1 MTSTLKLA
9 FRNLTRYRRRTLL
22 TALLIMLGVMALLLF
37 VAAAGSFKQ
46 TMIGSITDSMLGHLQ
61 IHRRGYT
68 QSIDNLPL
76 NLNLQPGA
84 VKKIESVLKAD
95 PDIAA
100 YSLRVKLGAM
110 FSNFTENT
118 SVRLNGIDPAAEDA
132 SVPALRQRINDGEIG
147 QGGTGPLVAPG
158 KVLIPTLI
166 ARGMKVKVGDAV
178 VLVVTNA
185 SGSVNGKN
193 FVVSGILD
201 GVTGPGGRDGYIH
214 IDDARDLLRMDKPE
228 IMEVAVR
235 LKSLKSLAAVQQ
247 RLNARLD
254 EIQNKE
260 GKPATELHLWSNLSP
275 FANIVRMID
284 LMTLFIRI
292 MLIAIVL
299 VSVMNVMLM
308 AVYERIREIGTL
320 AAIGTQPGKLMAI
333 FLAEGLLLGLA
344 GATAGIALSYAL
356 IGYLNLNPVVFAFG
370 REQITLRPVL
380 ELAEV
385 AGVLGLAVLVSA
397 LASLQPAWRAAR
409 MDPIEALR
417 HV

>member
-9 FRNLTRYRRRTLL
+9 ARNLLRYRRRTLL
-22 TALLIMLGVMALLLF
+22 TALLITLGVMALLLF

-46 TMIGSITDSMLGHLQ
+46 TMVGSITDSMLGHLQ
-61 IHRRGYT
+61 IHRKGYT

-76 NLNLQPGA
+76 NMSLQPNA
-84 VKKIESVLKAD
+84 VSKIETALKAD
-95 PDIAA
+95 PDITA

-118 SVRLNGIDPAAEDA
+118 SIRLNGIDPAAEDA
-132 SVPALRQRINDGEIG
+132 ALPGLRQRINEGER
-147 QGGTGPLVAPG
+147 TGALVEPG
-158 KVLIPTLI
+158 KVLIPTLL
-166 ARGMKVKVGDAV
+166 ARGMKVKVGDSV

-193 FVVSGILD
+193 FIVGGVLD

-214 IDDARDLLRMDKPE
+214 INDARELLRMDKPE
-228 IMEVAVR
+228 VMEIAVR
-235 LKSLKSLAAVQQ
+235 LKSIDTLAEVQK
-247 RLNARLD
+247 RLNSQLD
-254 EIQNKE
+254 EIRNKE
-260 GKPATELHLWSNLSP
+260 GKPFTELHLWSDLSP

-333 FLAEGLLLGLA
+333 FLSEGLLLGLA
-344 GATAGIALSYAL
+344 GAVVGIALSYGLVA
-356 IGYLNLNPVVFAFG
+356 YLNFNPLVFSFG
-370 REQITLRPVL
+370 REQITLHPSL
-380 ELAEV
+380 AFAEV
-385 AGVLGLAVLVSA
+385 AGVLGLAVFVSA

-409 MDPIEALR
+409 MDPIQALR

>member
-9 FRNLTRYRRRTLL
+9 ARNLLRYRRRTLL
-22 TALLIMLGVMALLLF
+22 TALLIMLGVLALLLF

-46 TMIGSITDSMLGHLQ
+46 TMVGSITDSMLGHLQ
-61 IHRRGYT
+61 VHRKGYT

-76 NLNLQPGA
+76 NLNLQPNA
-84 VKKIESVLKAD
+84 VGKIELALKAD
-95 PDIAA
+95 PDVAA

-118 SVRLNGIDPAAEDA
+118 SIRLNGVDPAAEDA
-132 SVPALRQRINDGEIG
+132 AVPALRQRINDGDK
-147 QGGTGPLVAPG
+147 TGPLVAPG

-166 ARGMKVKVGDAV
+166 ARGMKVNVGDNV

-193 FVVSGILD
+193 FVVGGILD

-214 IDDARDLLRMDKPE
+214 INDARELLRMDKPE
-228 IMEVAVR
+228 VMEVAVR
-235 LKSLKSLAAVQQ
+235 LKSLKSLSAVQK
-247 RLNARLD
+247 RLD
-254 EIQNKE
+254 AALGEIKNKE
-260 GKPATELHLWSNLSP
+260 GKPATELHLWSDLSP
-275 FANIVRMID
+275 FANIVKMID
-284 LMTLFIRI
+284 LMTLFIRV

-333 FLAEGLLLGLA
+333 FLSEGLLLGVV
-344 GATAGIALSYAL
+344 GAAAGIALSYAL
-356 IGYLNLNPVVFAFG
+356 VGYLNLNPVVFAFG

-380 ELAEV
+380 ELVEV
-385 AGVLGLAVLVSA
+385 GGVLILAVVVSA

-409 MDPIEALR
+409 MDPIQALR

>member
-1 MTSTLKLA
+1 MISTIKLA
-9 FRNLTRYRRRTLL
+9 SRNLLRYRRRTLL
-22 TALLIMLGVMALLLF
+22 TALLITLGVMALLLF

-46 TMIGSITDSMLGHLQ
+46 TMVGSITDSMLGHLQ
-61 IHRRGYT
+61 IHRKGYT

-76 NLNLQPGA
+76 NLSLQPNA
-84 VKKIESVLKAD
+84 VGKIETALKAD
-95 PDIAA
+95 PDVAA

-118 SVRLNGIDPAAEDA
+118 SIRLNGVDPVAEDA
-132 SVPALRQRINDGEIG
+132 AVPALRERINEGNKA
-147 QGGTGPLVAPG
+147 GPLVEPG
-158 KVLIPTLI
+158 QVLIPTLL
-166 ARGMKVKVGDAV
+166 ARGMKVKVGDSV

-185 SGSVNGKN
+185 SGSVNGKT
-193 FVVSGILD
+193 FTVGGVLE

-214 IDDARDLLRMDKPE
+214 INDARELLRMEKPE
-228 IMEVAVR
+228 VMEIAVR
-235 LKSLKSLAAVQQ
+235 LKSIDKLGAVQQ
-247 RLNARLD
+247 RLNAKLD

-260 GKPATELHLWSNLSP
+260 GKPATELHLWSDLSP

-284 LMTLFIRI
+284 LMTVFIRI

-333 FLAEGLLLGLA
+333 FLSEGLLLGLA
-344 GATAGIALSYAL
+344 GAVAGIGLSYAVVA
-356 IGYLNLNPVVFAFG
+356 YLNINPLVFSFG
-370 REQITLRPVL
+370 RELITLHPTL
-380 ELAEV
+380 KLIEV
-385 AGVLGLAVLVSA
+385 AGVLGLAVVVSG

-409 MDPIEALR
+409 MDPIQALR

>member
-1 MTSTLKLA
+1 
-9 FRNLTRYRRRTLL
+9 
-22 TALLIMLGVMALLLF
+22 
-37 VAAAGSFKQ
+37 
-46 TMIGSITDSMLGHLQ
+46 
-61 IHRRGYT
+61 
-68 QSIDNLPL
+68 
-76 NLNLQPGA
+76 LQPGA
-84 VKKIESVLKAD
+84 VNKIESALKAD
-95 PDIAA
+95 PDVAA

-118 SVRLNGIDPAAEDA
+118 SIRLNGVDPAAEDA
-132 SVPALRQRINDGEIG
+132 AVPALRQRINDGDK
-147 QGGTGPLVAPG
+147 TGPLLAPG

-166 ARGMKVKVGDAV
+166 ARGMKVGVGDEV

-185 SGSVNGKN
+185 SGSVNGRT
-193 FVVSGILD
+193 FTVGGILD

-214 IDDARDLLRMDKPE
+214 INDARELLRMDKPE
-228 IMEVAVR
+228 VMEVAVR
-235 LKSLKSLAAVQQ
+235 LKSLKSLTAVQQ
-247 RLNARLD
+247 RLNSKLD

-260 GKPATELHLWSNLSP
+260 GKPATELHLWSDLSP

-284 LMTLFIRI
+284 MMTLFIRI
-292 MLIAIVL
+292 MLVAIVL

-344 GATAGIALSYAL
+344 GAAAGIALSYAL
-356 IGYLNLNPVVFAFG
+356 VGYLNLNPVVFAFG
-370 REQITLRPVL
+370 REQITLRPLL

-409 MDPIEALR
+409 MDPIQALR

>member
-1 MTSTLKLA
+1 MISTVKLA
-9 FRNLTRYRRRTLL
+9 ARNLLRYRRRTLL
-22 TALLIMLGVMALLLF
+22 TALLITLGVMALLLF

-46 TMIGSITDSMLGHLQ
+46 TMVGSITDSMLGHLQ
-61 IHRRGYT
+61 IHRKGYT

-76 NLNLQPGA
+76 NLSLQPNA
-84 VKKIESVLKAD
+84 VSKVETALKAD
-95 PDIAA
+95 PDVAA

-118 SVRLNGIDPAAEDA
+118 SIRLNGVDPAAEDA
-132 SVPALRQRINDGEIG
+132 AVPALRERINEGDK
-147 QGGTGPLVAPG
+147 TGALVEPG
-158 KVLIPTLI
+158 KVLIPTLL
-166 ARGMKVKVGDAV
+166 ARGMKVKVGDSV

-185 SGSVNGKN
+185 SGSVNGKT
-193 FVVSGILD
+193 FIVGGVLEGI
-201 GVTGPGGRDGYIH
+201 TGPGGRDGYIH
-214 IDDARDLLRMDKPE
+214 INDARELLRMDKPE
-228 IMEVAVR
+228 VMEIAVR
-235 LKSLKSLAAVQQ
+235 LKSIDNLNAVQM
-247 RLNARLD
+247 RLNAKLD

-260 GKPATELHLWSNLSP
+260 GKPATELHLWSDLSP

-320 AAIGTQPGKLMAI
+320 AAIGTQPSKLMAI
-333 FLAEGLLLGLA
+333 FLSEGLLLGLA
-344 GATAGIALSYAL
+344 GAVVGIGLSYAVVA
-356 IGYLNLNPVVFAFG
+356 YLNISPLVFNFG
-370 REQITLRPVL
+370 REQITLHPTL
-380 ELAEV
+380 QLMEV
-385 AGVLGLAVLVSA
+385 GGVLGLAVLVSA

-409 MDPIEALR
+409 MDPIQALR

>member
-9 FRNLTRYRRRTLL
+9 ARNLLRYRRRTLL

-46 TMIGSITDSMLGHLQ
+46 TMVGSITDSMLGHLQ
-61 IHRRGYT
+61 IHRKGYT

-76 NLNLQPGA
+76 NLSLQPGA
-84 VKKIESVLKAD
+84 VNKIESALKAD
-95 PDIAA
+95 PDVAA

-118 SVRLNGIDPAAEDA
+118 SIRLNGVDPAAEDA
-132 SVPALRQRINDGEIG
+132 AVPALRQRINDGDK
-147 QGGTGPLVAPG
+147 TGPLLAPG

-166 ARGMKVKVGDAV
+166 ARGMKVGVGDEV

-185 SGSVNGKN
+185 SGSVNGRT
-193 FVVSGILD
+193 FTVGGILD

-214 IDDARDLLRMDKPE
+214 IDDARELLRMDKPE
-228 IMEVAVR
+228 VMEVAVR
-235 LKSLKSLAAVQQ
+235 LKSLKSLTAVQQ
-247 RLNARLD
+247 RLNNKLD

-260 GKPATELHLWSNLSP
+260 GKPATELHLWSDLSP

-284 LMTLFIRI
+284 MMTLFIRI
-292 MLIAIVL
+292 MLVAIVL

-344 GATAGIALSYAL
+344 GAAAGIALSYAL
-356 IGYLNLNPVVFAFG
+356 VGYLNLNPVVFAFG

-409 MDPIEALR
+409 MDPIQALR

>member
-1 MTSTLKLA
+1 MISTLKLA
-9 FRNLTRYRRRTLL
+9 TRNLLRYRRRTLL
-22 TALLIMLGVMALLLF
+22 TALLIMLGVTALLLF

-46 TMIGSITDSMLGHLQ
+46 TMVGSITDSMLGHLQ
-61 IHRRGYT
+61 IHRKGYT
-68 QSIDNLPL
+68 ASIDNLPL
-76 NLNLQPGA
+76 NMSLQPGL
-84 VKKIESVLKAD
+84 VSKIEAALKTE
-95 PDIAA
+95 PDVAA

-118 SVRLNGIDPAAEDA
+118 SIRLNGIDPVAEDA
-132 SVPALRQRINDGEIG
+132 TVPGLRQRINEGDKSGS
-147 QGGTGPLVAPG
+147 LVLPG
-158 KVLIPTLI
+158 SVLIPTLL

-185 SGSVNGKN
+185 SGSVNGKT
-193 FVVSGILD
+193 FTVGGVLD

-214 IDDARDLLRMDKPE
+214 IDDARELLRMEKPE
-228 IMEVAVR
+228 VMEIAVR
-235 LKSLKSLAAVQQ
+235 LKSIATLATTQQ
-247 RLNARLD
+247 RLARAFD
-254 EIQNKE
+254 EIRNKE
-260 GKPATELHLWSNLSP
+260 GKVVTELHSWADLSP

-344 GATAGIALSYAL
+344 GAAAGIAFSSAL
-356 IGYLNLNPVVFAFG
+356 VAALNISPLVFAFG
-370 REQITLRPVL
+370 REQVTLHPHL
-380 ELAEV
+380 ALAEV
-385 AGVLGLAVLVSA
+385 LGVLGLAVFVSG

-409 MDPIEALR
+409 MDPIQALR

>member
-1 MTSTLKLA
+1 MISTVKLA
-9 FRNLTRYRRRTLL
+9 ARNLLRYRRRTLL
-22 TALLIMLGVMALLLF
+22 TALLITLGVMALLLF

-46 TMIGSITDSMLGHLQ
+46 TMVGSITDSMLGHLQ
-61 IHRRGYT
+61 VHRKGYT

-76 NLNLQPGA
+76 NLSLQPNA
-84 VKKIESVLKAD
+84 VSKIEDALKAD
-95 PDIAA
+95 PDVAA

-110 FSNFTENT
+110 FSNFAENT
-118 SVRLNGIDPAAEDA
+118 SIRLNGVDPAAEDA
-132 SVPALRQRINDGEIG
+132 AVPALRERINEGDK
-147 QGGTGPLVAPG
+147 TGPLVEPG
-158 KVLIPTLI
+158 KVLIPTLL
-166 ARGMKVKVGDAV
+166 ARGMKVKVGDSV

-185 SGSVNGKN
+185 SGSVNGKT
-193 FVVSGILD
+193 FIVGGVLEGI
-201 GVTGPGGRDGYIH
+201 TGPGGRDGYIH
-214 IDDARDLLRMDKPE
+214 INDARELLRMDKAE
-228 IMEVAVR
+228 VMEVAVR
-235 LKSLKSLAAVQQ
+235 LKSIDKLDAVQK
-247 RLNARLD
+247 RLNTKLD

-260 GKPATELHLWSNLSP
+260 GKPATELHLWSDLSP

-333 FLAEGLLLGLA
+333 FLSEGLLLGLA
-344 GATAGIALSYAL
+344 GAVVGIGLSYAVVA
-356 IGYLNLNPVVFAFG
+356 YLNINPLVFSFG
-370 REQITLRPVL
+370 REQITLHPTL
-380 ELAEV
+380 QLMEV
-385 AGVLGLAVLVSA
+385 GGVLGLAVLVSA

-409 MDPIEALR
+409 MDPIQALR

>member
-9 FRNLTRYRRRTLL
+9 ARNLLRYRRRTLL

-46 TMIGSITDSMLGHLQ
+46 TMVGSITDSMLGHLQ
-61 IHRRGYT
+61 IHRKGYT

-76 NLNLQPGA
+76 NLSLQPGA
-84 VKKIESVLKAD
+84 VNKIESALKAD
-95 PDIAA
+95 PDVAA

-118 SVRLNGIDPAAEDA
+118 SIRLNGVDPAAEDA
-132 SVPALRQRINDGEIG
+132 AVPALRQRINDGDK
-147 QGGTGPLVAPG
+147 TGPLVAPG
-158 KVLIPTLI
+158 KVLIPALL
-166 ARGMKVKVGDAV
+166 ARGMKVGVGDEV

-185 SGSVNGKN
+185 SGSVNGRT
-193 FVVSGILD
+193 FTVGGILD

-214 IDDARDLLRMDKPE
+214 INDARELLRMDKPE
-228 IMEVAVR
+228 VMEVAVR
-235 LKSLKSLAAVQQ
+235 LKSLKSLTAVQQ
-247 RLNARLD
+247 RLNAKLD

-260 GKPATELHLWSNLSP
+260 GKPATELHLWSDLSP

-284 LMTLFIRI
+284 MMTLFIRI
-292 MLIAIVL
+292 MLVAIVL

-344 GATAGIALSYAL
+344 GAAAGIALSYAL
-356 IGYLNLNPVVFAFG
+356 VGYLNLNPVVFAFG

-409 MDPIEALR
+409 MDPIQALR

>member
-1 MTSTLKLA
+1 MSSTLKLA
-9 FRNLTRYRRRTLL
+9 ARNLLRYRRRTLL
-22 TALLIMLGVMALLLF
+22 TALLITLGVMALLLF

-46 TMIGSITDSMLGHLQ
+46 TMVGSITDSMLGHLQ
-61 IHRRGYT
+61 VHRKGYT

-76 NLNLQPGA
+76 NMSLQPKA
-84 VKKIESVLKAD
+84 VEKIETALKAD
-95 PDIAA
+95 PEVAA

-110 FSNFTENT
+110 FSNFAENT
-118 SVRLNGIDPAAEDA
+118 SIRLNGVDPAAEDA
-132 SVPALRQRINDGEIG
+132 AVPALRQRISEGDK
-147 QGGTGPLVAPG
+147 TGPLVEPG
-158 KVLIPTLI
+158 KVLIPSLL
-166 ARGMKVKVGDAV
+166 ARGMKVKVGDSV

-185 SGSVNGKN
+185 SGSVNGKT
-193 FVVSGILD
+193 FTVGGVLEGI
-201 GVTGPGGRDGYIH
+201 TGPGGRDGYIH
-214 IDDARDLLRMDKPE
+214 INDARELLRMDKHEVME
-228 IMEVAVR
+228 IAVR
-235 LKSLKSLAAVQQ
+235 LKSIDALDAVSK
-247 RLNARLD
+247 RLTASLD

-260 GKPATELHLWSNLSP
+260 GKPATEVHLWSDLSP

-333 FLAEGLLLGLA
+333 FLSEGLLLGLA
-344 GATAGIALSYAL
+344 GALAGIGLSYAVVA
-356 IGYLNLNPVVFAFG
+356 YLNINPLVFNFG
-370 REQITLRPVL
+370 REQITLHPVL
-380 ELAEV
+380 QLIEV
-385 AGVLGLAVLVSA
+385 GGVLALAVVVSA

-409 MDPIEALR
+409 MDPIQALR

>member
-1 MTSTLKLA
+1 MISTLKLA
-9 FRNLTRYRRRTLL
+9 ARNLLRYRRRTLL

-61 IHRRGYT
+61 IHRKGYT
-68 QSIDNLPL
+68 ASIDNLPL
-76 NLNLQPGA
+76 NMSLQPNA
-84 VKKIESVLKAD
+84 VSKIENVLKSD
-95 PDIAA
+95 PDVAA
-100 YSLRVKLGAM
+100 YSLRVKVGAM

-118 SVRLNGIDPAAEDA
+118 SIRLNGVDPAAEDA
-132 SVPALRQRINDGEIG
+132 ALPALRQRINDGDK
-147 QGGTGPLVAPG
+147 TGPLVAPG
-158 KVLIPTLI
+158 KVLIPTLL
-166 ARGMKVKVGDAV
+166 ARGMKVKVGDEV

-185 SGSVNGKN
+185 SGSVNGKT
-193 FVVSGILD
+193 FTVGGILD
-201 GVTGPGGRDGYIH
+201 PITGPGGRDGYVH
-214 IDDARDLLRMDKPE
+214 ISDARELIRMDKTEVME
-228 IMEVAVR
+228 ISVR
-235 LKSLKSLAAVQQ
+235 LKSIDTLTAVQQ
-247 RLNARLD
+247 RLASKLD

-260 GKPATELHLWSNLSP
+260 GKPVIELHTWSDLSP

-320 AAIGTQPGKLMAI
+320 AAIGTQPRKLMGI

-370 REQITLRPVL
+370 REQIILRPVL
-380 ELAEV
+380 ELVEV

-409 MDPIEALR
+409 MDPIQALR

>member
-1 MTSTLKLA
+1 MSSTLKLA
-9 FRNLTRYRRRTLL
+9 ARNLLRYRRRTLL
-22 TALLIMLGVMALLLF
+22 TALLITLGVMALLLF

-46 TMIGSITDSMLGHLQ
+46 TMVGSITDSMLGHLQ
-61 IHRRGYT
+61 VHRKGYT

-76 NLNLQPGA
+76 NMSLQPKA
-84 VKKIESVLKAD
+84 VEKIETALKAD
-95 PDIAA
+95 PEVAA

-110 FSNFTENT
+110 FSNFAENT
-118 SVRLNGIDPAAEDA
+118 SIRLNGVDPAAEDA
-132 SVPALRQRINDGEIG
+132 AVPALRQRISEGDKAGA
-147 QGGTGPLVAPG
+147 LVEPG
-158 KVLIPTLI
+158 KVLIPALL
-166 ARGMKVKVGDAV
+166 ARGMKVKVGDSV

-185 SGSVNGKN
+185 SGSVNGKT
-193 FVVSGILD
+193 FTVGGVLEGI
-201 GVTGPGGRDGYIH
+201 TGPGGRDGYIH
-214 IDDARDLLRMDKPE
+214 INDARELLRMDKPE
-228 IMEVAVR
+228 VMEIAVR
-235 LKSLKSLAAVQQ
+235 LKSIDALDAVYK
-247 RLNARLD
+247 RLTASLD

-260 GKPATELHLWSNLSP
+260 GKPATEVHLWSDLSP

-333 FLAEGLLLGLA
+333 FLSEGLLLGLA
-344 GATAGIALSYAL
+344 GALAGIGLSYAVVA
-356 IGYLNLNPVVFAFG
+356 YLNINPLVFNFG
-370 REQITLRPVL
+370 REQITLHPVL
-380 ELAEV
+380 QLIEV
-385 AGVLGLAVLVSA
+385 GGVLALAVVVSA

-409 MDPIEALR
+409 MDPIQALR

>member
-46 TMIGSITDSMLGHLQ
+46 TMVGSITDSMLGHLQ
-61 IHRRGYT
+61 IHRKGYT

-76 NLNLQPGA
+76 NLNLQPNA
-84 VKKIESVLKAD
+84 VGKIESALKAD
-95 PDIAA
+95 PDVAA

-118 SVRLNGIDPAAEDA
+118 SVRLNGIDPVAEDA
-132 SVPALRQRINDGEIG
+132 SVPALRQRINDGDK
-147 QGGTGPLVAPG
+147 TGPLVAPG

-193 FVVSGILD
+193 FIVSGILD

-214 IDDARDLLRMDKPE
+214 IDDARELLRMDTPE

-235 LKSLKSLAAVQQ
+235 LKSLESLAAVQE
-247 RLNARLD
+247 RLNAKLD
-254 EIQNKE
+254 AIQNKE
-260 GKPATELHLWSNLSP
+260 GKPATELHLWSDLSP

-284 LMTLFIRI
+284 MMTLFIRI

-333 FLAEGLLLGLA
+333 FLSEGLLLGLA

-356 IGYLNLNPVVFAFG
+356 VGYLNLNPVVFAFG

-409 MDPIEALR
+409 MDPIQALR

>member
-46 TMIGSITDSMLGHLQ
+46 TMVGSITDSMLGHLQ
-61 IHRRGYT
+61 IHRKGYT

-84 VKKIESVLKAD
+84 VNKIESALKAD
-95 PDIAA
+95 PDVAA

-132 SVPALRQRINDGEIG
+132 SVPALRQRINDGDKA
-147 QGGTGPLVAPG
+147 GPLVAPG

-214 IDDARDLLRMDKPE
+214 IDDARELLRMDKPE
-228 IMEVAVR
+228 VMEVAVR

-247 RLNARLD
+247 RLNAKLD

-260 GKPATELHLWSNLSP
+260 GKPATELHLWSDLSP

-284 LMTLFIRI
+284 MMTLFIRI
-292 MLIAIVL
+292 MLVAIVL

-333 FLAEGLLLGLA
+333 FLSEGLLLGLA
-344 GATAGIALSYAL
+344 GAAAGIALSYAL

-380 ELAEV
+380 ELVEV

-409 MDPIEALR
+409 MDPIQALR

>member
-9 FRNLTRYRRRTLL
+9 ARNLLRYRRRTLL
-22 TALLIMLGVMALLLF
+22 TALLIMLGVLALLLF

-61 IHRRGYT
+61 VHRKGYT

-76 NLNLQPGA
+76 NLNLQPNA
-84 VKKIESVLKAD
+84 VGKIELALKAD
-95 PDIAA
+95 PDVAA

-118 SVRLNGIDPAAEDA
+118 SIRLNGVDPAAEDA
-132 SVPALRQRINDGEIG
+132 AVPALRQRINDGDK
-147 QGGTGPLVAPG
+147 TGPLVAPG

-166 ARGMKVKVGDAV
+166 ARGMKVNVGDNV

-193 FVVSGILD
+193 FVVGGILD

-214 IDDARDLLRMDKPE
+214 IDDARELLRMDKPE
-228 IMEVAVR
+228 VMEVAVR
-235 LKSLKSLAAVQQ
+235 LKSLKSLSAVQK
-247 RLNARLD
+247 RLAAALD
-254 EIQNKE
+254 EIKNKE
-260 GKPATELHLWSNLSP
+260 GKPATELHLWSDLSP
-275 FANIVRMID
+275 FANIVKMID

-320 AAIGTQPGKLMAI
+320 AAIGTQPRKLMAI
-333 FLAEGLLLGLA
+333 FLGEGLLLGLA
-344 GATAGIALSYAL
+344 GAAAGIALSYAL
-356 IGYLNLNPVVFAFG
+356 VGYLNLNPVVFAFG
-370 REQITLRPVL
+370 REEITLRPVL
-380 ELAEV
+380 EIAEV
-385 AGVLGLAVLVSA
+385 GGVLVLAVLVSA

-409 MDPIEALR
+409 MDPIQALR